1 MTLTRF
7 KDSHPRLI
15 ICLCLGWAIGAW
27 AGNATEGVAAAEW
40 GQDGAVRGNSPGQV
54 NNAAWGKD
62 GEQGNATA
70 RADFLRAER
79 ALKQGDPAAFAALRD
94 RLRDYPLYP
103 YLRFAELGDLKIAP
117 DYVIDAFLSE
127 FPDTPLAERVR
138 AAYVKRLAQAER
150 WAELV
155 RVYREDEASTER
167 RCLYRRALLET
178 SNQGLAQARS
188 QNQGQDQTQAQDQS
202 QALGQGQSQGQSQA
216 RASTAVGLEELWLV
230 PRAQPAACE
239 SLFMAWHERGD
250 LSTDLVW
257 QRIRLALEADEVGL
271 ARSLRDWL
279 SEGERIWFDRWLAIR
294 ERPARVLEP
303 LADTGA
309 TFPLA
314 AAMLA
319 DGIARLA
326 PKQPEQAASALAILG
341 AILARDP
348 AAWDRAQAAVGQALI
363 PRDGPRGLAVWDRLG
378 ESPDNLDAQERRL
391 RAGIA
396 QRDWARVADWVR
408 RMPDRGEKRDR
419 WFYWQGRA
427 EAALGQDEA
436 ARESFA
442 AAARQRSLWGL
453 LAADRLGLPY
463 NVDSRPV
470 AVEPDRRQRLAA
482 HPALARI
489 TELREMGRDADMR
502 REWRTLT
509 RDLDPP
515 DLQAAA
521 LLAAGLDWHD
531 QAILTLARTDYWDDL
546 ELRFPLAYRD
556 LVEDQAWQTGL
567 PADWIFAVIRQE
579 SVFNPA
585 IASEAGA
592 LGLMQLMPGTAKELA
607 TEVGD
612 PAPGRGAL
620 LAPAANIDLGSRYLA
635 RMRDR
640 FGHAALATA
649 AYNAGP
655 NRVARWLPTDRCI
668 EADLWIATIPY
679 AETRGYV
686 ERVLAYRI
694 IYQRRLGLEPL
705 RLSELLPPVP
715 AG

>member
-1 MTLTRF
+1 MTLKRF
-7 KDSHPRLI
+7 KVTLAW
-15 ICLCLGWAIGAW
+15 LLLVLGWIA
-27 AGNATEGVAAAEW
+27 
-40 GQDGAVRGNSPGQV
+40 P
-54 NNAAWGKD
+54 AWGED
-62 GEQGNATA
+62 VAGRVNADALGGGRT
-70 RADFLRAER
+70 DFLRAER
-79 ALKQGDPAAFAALRD
+79 ALKQGDQAALAALRD

-103 YLRFAELGDLKIAP
+103 YLRFAELGDLKTAP
-117 DYVIDAFLSE
+117 DAAIDAFLSE

-138 AAYVKRLAQAER
+138 AVYVKRLAQGER

-155 RVYREDEASTER
+155 RVYREDEGSAER
-167 RCLYRRALLET
+167 RCLYRRALLEIT
-178 SNQGLAQARS
+178 DQSQPQAQA
-188 QNQGQDQTQAQDQS
+188 QTQAQAQAFS
-202 QALGQGQSQGQSQA
+202 ALG
-216 RASTAVGLEELWLV
+216 LEDLWLV
-230 PRAQPAACE
+230 PRAQPAACDP
-239 SLFMAWHERGD
+239 LFAAWHARGD
-250 LSTDLVW
+250 LSTDLIW

-271 ARSLRDWL
+271 ARSLKDWL
-279 SEGERIWFDRWLAIR
+279 PEGERSWFDRWLAIR

-303 LADTGA
+303 LAETGA
-309 TFPLA
+309 PFPLA

-319 DGIARLA
+319 DGISRVA
-326 PKQPEQAASALAILG
+326 PKQPEQAASALTIQG
-341 AILARDP
+341 TILARDP
-348 AAWDRAQAAVGQALI
+348 AAWDRAHAAAGQALT
-363 PRDGPRGLAVWDRLG
+363 PLDGPRGLAVWDRLG
-378 ESPDNLDAQERRL
+378 ERADNLEAQERRL

-396 QRDWARVADWVR
+396 QREWARVADWVR
-408 RMPDRGEKRDR
+408 RMPDREEKRDR
-419 WFYWQGRA
+419 WLYWQGRA

-436 ARESFA
+436 AQATFA

-463 NVDSRPV
+463 NLDSRPV
-470 AVEPDRRQRLAA
+470 AVEPERLQRLAA

-489 TELREMGRDADMR
+489 TELRQLGRDADMR

-509 RDLDPP
+509 RDLDTP

-567 PADWIFAVIRQE
+567 PTDWIFAVIRQE

-705 RLSELLPPVP
+705 RLSEFLPPVP